1 MNVISCTLLTSSR
14 TGLHTAAAST
24 HLSWATA
31 ASPEASRSSS
41 PSTTE
46 LKHGNTLQIL
56 FFFLISLSFNSIH
69 KHRFSFWNI

>member
-56 FFFLISLSFNSIH
+56 FFFNLLIF
-69 KHRFSFWNI
+69 